1 MGICTDEHSEDVSE
15 NAQNTTSKSAPKTAQ
30 KRNRKT
36 KPPLAR
42 KVKSGQPKDVYLQ
55 LCQDVAER
63 MAETYS
69 GRDYAAMSKTFMAAY
84 DQYCK
89 AGDDEVKAAEAIKE
103 EAAKAASP
111 IAQAQAQFKIVAV
124 PTKKAVNE

>member
-1 MGICTDEHSEDVSE
+1 MGIRTDEKRTETAAE
-15 NAQNTTSKSAPKTAQ
+15 NAPKTAQ
-30 KRNRKT
+30 KKKRGSYKT